1 MSSASFC
8 RRDFACPNSHARNDA
23 GATPQLVGRMF
34 AAAYE
39 VPPPNPEIDR
49 LCAMLDRHPHR

>member
-1 MSSASFC
+1 MSSASIC
-8 RRDFACPNSHARNDA
+8 RRDFACLNSYPRRDD
-23 GATPQLVGRMF
+23 GATPYLVGRMF

-39 VPPPNPEIDR
+39 VPPPNPEIER